1 MVMTILIMLMIMM
14 MDGNG
19 SANGSGNGNDNND
32 DDNDNGNDDDDGVVG
47 GNVDGNDSKD
57 VQMLMMK
64 RLMCKIDDTYI
75 VVFMS
80 EGDGDIVMIM
90 IKTLSTIMTVMLII
104 VTTRKIFFPNISN
117 FQV

>member
-19 SANGSGNGNDNND
+19 SANGSGND